1 MEKEIL
7 QNELPILEE
16 MLALMTEQQ
25 ELILDITAELQT
37 ANQDLAQAEKVIREK
52 DRQINSLQSLVH
64 QLNDENEQLMRL
76 YARNSSIAS
85 LFTKSSRSS

>member
-64 QLNDENEQLMRL
+64 QLNDENEQLMKL
-76 YARNSSIAS
+76 
-85 LFTKSSRSS
+85 

>member
-52 DRQINSLQSLVH
+52 DRQINSLQSLVQ
-64 QLNDENEQLMRL
+64 QLNDENEQLMK
-76 YARNSSIAS
+76 
-85 LFTKSSRSS
+85 F

>member
-7 QNELPILEE
+7 QIELPILEE

-76 YARNSSIAS
+76 
-85 LFTKSSRSS
+85 

>member
-16 MLALMTEQQ
+16 MLALMTWQQ

-76 YARNSSIAS
+76 
-85 LFTKSSRSS
+85 

>member
-7 QNELPILEE
+7 QNELPIQEE

-76 YARNSSIAS
+76 
-85 LFTKSSRSS
+85 

>member
-25 ELILDITAELQT
+25 ELILEITEELQ
-37 ANQDLAQAEKVIREK
+37 AAHPDLPQAETVIREK
-52 DRQINSLQSLVH
+52 DRQINSLQSLGQ
-64 QLNDENEQLMRL
+64 QLNDENERL
-76 YARNSSIAS
+76 
-85 LFTKSSRSS
+85 TKL

>member
-52 DRQINSLQSLVH
+52 DRQVNSLQSLVH

-76 YARNSSIAS
+76 
-85 LFTKSSRSS
+85 

>member
-25 ELILDITAELQT
+25 ELILEITEEQQV

-52 DRQINSLQSLVH
+52 DRQINSLQSLVQ
-64 QLNDENEQLMRL
+64 QLNDENEQLMKL
-76 YARNSSIAS
+76 
-85 LFTKSSRSS
+85 

>member
-64 QLNDENEQLMRL
+64 QLNDENE
-76 YARNSSIAS
+76 
-85 LFTKSSRSS
+85 

>member
-1 MEKEIL
+1 MKKEIL

-76 YARNSSIAS
+76 
-85 LFTKSSRSS
+85 

>member
-25 ELILDITAELQT
+25 ELILEITEEQQA

-52 DRQINSLQSLVH
+52 DRQINSLQSLVQ
-64 QLNDENEQLMRL
+64 QLNDENEQLMKL
-76 YARNSSIAS
+76 
-85 LFTKSSRSS
+85 

>member
-64 QLNDENEQLMRL
+64 QLNDENEQLMR
-76 YARNSSIAS
+76 R
-85 LFTKSSRSS
+85 

>member
-25 ELILDITAELQT
+25 ELILEITEELQA
-37 ANQDLAQAEKVIREK
+37 ANLDLAQAEKVIREK
-52 DRQINSLQSLVH
+52 DRQINSLQSLVQ

-76 YARNSSIAS
+76 
-85 LFTKSSRSS
+85 

>member
-52 DRQINSLQSLVH
+52 DRQINSLQSLMQ

-76 YARNSSIAS
+76 
-85 LFTKSSRSS
+85 

>member
-1 MEKEIL
+1 
-7 QNELPILEE
+7 
-16 MLALMTEQQ
+16 MTEQQ

-76 YARNSSIAS
+76 
-85 LFTKSSRSS
+85 

>member
-64 QLNDENEQLMRL
+64 QLNDENERL
-76 YARNSSIAS
+76 
-85 LFTKSSRSS
+85 TKL

>member
-25 ELILDITAELQT
+25 ELILEITEEQQA
-37 ANQDLAQAEKVIREK
+37 ANQDLAQVEKVIREK
-52 DRQINSLQSLVH
+52 DRQINSLQSLVQ

-76 YARNSSIAS
+76 
-85 LFTKSSRSS
+85 

>member
-64 QLNDENEQLMRL
+64 QLKDGNEQWMRL
-76 YARNSSIAS
+76 
-85 LFTKSSRSS
+85 

>member
-52 DRQINSLQSLVH
+52 DRRINSLQSLVQ

-76 YARNSSIAS
+76 
-85 LFTKSSRSS
+85 

>member
-7 QNELPILEE
+7 QNELTILEE

-76 YARNSSIAS
+76 
-85 LFTKSSRSS
+85 

>member
-37 ANQDLAQAEKVIREK
+37 ANQDLAQAENVIREK

-76 YARNSSIAS
+76 
-85 LFTKSSRSS
+85 

>member
-52 DRQINSLQSLVH
+52 DRQINSLQSLVQ
-64 QLNDENEQLMRL
+64 QLNDENEQL
-76 YARNSSIAS
+76 
-85 LFTKSSRSS
+85 TKL

>member
-52 DRQINSLQSLVH
+52 DRQINSLQSLVQ
-64 QLNDENEQLMRL
+64 QLNDENERLMR
-76 YARNSSIAS
+76 
-85 LFTKSSRSS
+85 F

>member
-76 YARNSSIAS
+76 
-85 LFTKSSRSS
+85 

>member
-64 QLNDENEQLMRL
+64 QLNDENEQLMR
-76 YARNSSIAS
+76 I
-85 LFTKSSRSS
+85 

>member
-37 ANQDLAQAEKVIREK
+37 ANQDLAQAEKVIREN

-76 YARNSSIAS
+76 
-85 LFTKSSRSS
+85 

>member
-52 DRQINSLQSLVH
+52 DRQINSLQSLVQ

-76 YARNSSIAS
+76 
-85 LFTKSSRSS
+85 

>member
-64 QLNDENEQLMRL
+64 QLNDENEQFMRL
-76 YARNSSIAS
+76 
-85 LFTKSSRSS
+85 